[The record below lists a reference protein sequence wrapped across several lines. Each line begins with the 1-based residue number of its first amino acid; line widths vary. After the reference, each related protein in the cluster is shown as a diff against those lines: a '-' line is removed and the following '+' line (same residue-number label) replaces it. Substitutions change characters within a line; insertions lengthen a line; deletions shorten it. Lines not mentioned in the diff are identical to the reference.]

1 MLSLKANQLT
11 KIIIQT
17 NLNDL
22 TTGFR
27 IYKVEALKKL
37 NYSNLISD
45 GYSFQIE
52 MAYLFIK
59 NKLKIKEVPI
69 IFHER
74 RLGKSKMSWK
84 IIIEAFKTL
93 LYLYFQR
100 ILYDK
105 KE

>member
-11 KIIIQT
+11 KIIKT
-17 NLNDL
+17 NINDL

-27 IYKVEALKKL
+27 IYKVDSLSKL

-59 NKLKIKEVPI
+59 YNFKIKEVPI

-74 RLGKSKMSWK
+74 RLEVKN
-84 IIIEAFKTL
+84 EL
-93 LYLYFQR
+93 
-100 ILYDK
+100 
-105 KE
+105 ENNN